1 MNTGTQMIQMLPPPA
16 KMLKVR
22 IGLGSSE
29 VFSGTCLLKPYV
41 IAFNLLA
48 CFRRHFEIE
57 YETECL
63 HKLWYKVI
71 TCVCTLCIS
80 VFSYLD

>member
-1 MNTGTQMIQMLPPPA
+1 MIQMLPPPA

-29 VFSGTCLLKPYV
+29 VFLGTCLLKPYV

-48 CFRRHFEIE
+48 SEDI
-57 YETECL
+57 L
-63 HKLWYKVI
+63 K
-71 TCVCTLCIS
+71 
-80 VFSYLD
+80 

>member
-29 VFSGTCLLKPYV
+29 VFLGTCLLKPYV

-48 CFRRHFEIE
+48 SEDI
-57 YETECL
+57 L
-63 HKLWYKVI
+63 K
-71 TCVCTLCIS
+71 
-80 VFSYLD
+80 